1 MNITVVGAGY
11 VGLSLAILISQKYN
25 VKLFDIDKKKILDL
39 NNKKSPFN
47 DKEINSFLKEKKL
60 YLEATSDKNLA
71 YKETDFIIIATP
83 TNYNQSQG
91 TFDVSSVEGVIK
103 DVISYNPDA
112 YIIIKSTIPVG
123 FTDKLRSH
131 FNTKNITF
139 SPEFLRE
146 GSALYDNLYPS
157 RIIVGDNDKR
167 AVTFAKILTECSS
180 LRTEQIKVLY
190 MKPSE
195 AEAVKL
201 FANTYLAMRVSFFN
215 ELDSFA
221 ESHILSTKNII
232 EGVSSDNRIGNFYN
246 NPSFGYGG
254 YCLPKDTKQLLSN
267 FDKIPNSII
276 KAIIDSNE
284 TRKEFIANTIINKQP
299 KSIGVFRLMMKS
311 GSDNSRE
318 SAVLDVIKKLQK
330 STIDIFLYEPELNDQ
345 IENMILV
352 NNLEEF
358 IEKSD
363 LIIANRMSTELMPVR
378 EKVYTRDLFGEN

>member
-1 MNITVVGAGY
+1 MNITIVGAGY

-39 NNKKSPFN
+39 NNKKSPIN

-60 YLEATSDKNLA
+60 YLEATSDKNFA
-71 YKETDFIIIATP
+71 YKKTDFIIIATP
-83 TNYNQSQG
+83 TDYNHSQG

-103 DVISYNPDA
+103 DAISYNPDA
-112 YIIIKSTIPVG
+112 YIIIKSTVPVG
-123 FTDKLRSH
+123 FTNKMRSH

-146 GSALYDNLYPS
+146 GSALFDNLYPS

-167 AVTFAKILTECSS
+167 AITFAEILTKCSS
-180 LRTEQIKVLY
+180 VSTEQIKILY
-190 MKPSE
+190 MKSSE

-221 ESHILSTKNII
+221 QSHILSAKNII

-267 FDKIPNSII
+267 FDNIPNSII

-299 KSIGVFRLMMKS
+299 KSIGVFRLTMKS
-311 GSDNSRE
+311 GSDNFRE

-330 STIDIFLYEPELNDQ
+330 NKIDIYLYEPELHDQ
-345 IENMILV
+345 IENTILV
-352 NNLEEF
+352 NNLKEF

-363 LIIANRMSTELMPVR
+363 LIIANRMSTELSSVK

>member
-103 DVISYNPDA
+103 DAISYNPDA

-378 EKVYTRDLFGEN
+378 EKVYTRDLFRIN

>member
-1 MNITVVGAGY
+1 M
-11 VGLSLAILISQKYN
+11 
-25 VKLFDIDKKKILDL
+25 
-39 NNKKSPFN
+39 
-47 DKEINSFLKEKKL
+47 
-60 YLEATSDKNLA
+60 
-71 YKETDFIIIATP
+71 
-83 TNYNQSQG
+83 
-91 TFDVSSVEGVIK
+91 
-103 DVISYNPDA
+103 
-112 YIIIKSTIPVG
+112 
-123 FTDKLRSH
+123 
-131 FNTKNITF
+131 
-139 SPEFLRE
+139 
-146 GSALYDNLYPS
+146 
-157 RIIVGDNDKR
+157 
-167 AVTFAKILTECSS
+167 
-180 LRTEQIKVLY
+180 
-190 MKPSE
+190 
-195 AEAVKL
+195 
-201 FANTYLAMRVSFFN
+201 
-215 ELDSFA
+215 
-221 ESHILSTKNII
+221 
-232 EGVSSDNRIGNFYN
+232 
-246 NPSFGYGG
+246 
-254 YCLPKDTKQLLSN
+254 PKDTKQLLSN